1 MKFPTSR
8 RRRLLL
14 CALAAILFL
23 FVGIFFLQSAVA
35 HRKPPFLPDYPII
48 DLSPIWEQPRLDA
61 EDYDTLFLQ
70 TGLGPSAVD
79 RLRDSGPSG
88 IDHILEVQSAFFAPV
103 TVSCDPLFG
112 PFVKEDH
119 LKTPDGTQI
128 MAPPLADLRPGDILL
143 TYSTHSLGWRH
154 GHAGLVL
161 DVSEEGGST
170 LEAVLIGTDSAIMD
184 TQLPCPAP
192 QGYDPCAPG
201 GIDRL
206 CGGISEWGSLS
217 PDQRLLGSEGA

>member
-70 TGLGPSAVD
+70 TGLVLRPSTAFGTAV
-79 RLRDSGPSG
+79 R
-88 IDHILEVQSAFFAPV
+88 PV
-103 TVSCDPLFG
+103 LTIFWKSNPLF
-112 PFVKEDH
+112 
-119 LKTPDGTQI
+119 L
-128 MAPPLADLRPGDILL
+128 PLLL
-143 TYSTHSLGWRH
+143 
-154 GHAGLVL
+154 
-161 DVSEEGGST
+161 
-170 LEAVLIGTDSAIMD
+170 
-184 TQLPCPAP
+184 
-192 QGYDPCAPG
+192 
-201 GIDRL
+201 
-206 CGGISEWGSLS
+206 
-217 PDQRLLGSEGA
+217 

>member
-70 TGLGPSAVD
+70 TRLPRHSHLYGVEAAGGLLDKLIIDGVLYKD
-79 RLRDSGPSG
+79 TGTG
-88 IDHILEVQSAFFAPV
+88 IQESIF
-103 TVSCDPLFG
+103 
-112 PFVKEDH
+112 
-119 LKTPDGTQI
+119 
-128 MAPPLADLRPGDILL
+128 
-143 TYSTHSLGWRH
+143 
-154 GHAGLVL
+154 
-161 DVSEEGGST
+161 
-170 LEAVLIGTDSAIMD
+170 
-184 TQLPCPAP
+184 
-192 QGYDPCAPG
+192 
-201 GIDRL
+201 
-206 CGGISEWGSLS
+206 EWSN
-217 PDQRLLGSEGA
+217 

>member
-23 FVGIFFLQSAVA
+23 FVGVFFLQSAVA

-103 TVSCDPLFG
+103 TVS
-112 PFVKEDH
+112 
-119 LKTPDGTQI
+119 
-128 MAPPLADLRPGDILL
+128 
-143 TYSTHSLGWRH
+143 
-154 GHAGLVL
+154 
-161 DVSEEGGST
+161 
-170 LEAVLIGTDSAIMD
+170 
-184 TQLPCPAP
+184 
-192 QGYDPCAPG
+192 
-201 GIDRL
+201 
-206 CGGISEWGSLS
+206 
-217 PDQRLLGSEGA
+217 